1 MTSTSPLNSSFVELA
16 VTTRS
21 GQDESLHFGAV
32 VILGRDGGI
41 ERELGDVSVV
51 VYPRSSNKPIQA
63 TAMVSRGLA
72 LPPRLLALVCGSHD
86 GRPEH
91 LAAAREILSKV
102 NLNESSLGN
111 TPDLP
116 LNAEAQEAVLRDG
129 GVRSAL
135 QMNCSGKHAG
145 MLATCVHNMWPHD
158 MSYLQ
163 SDHPLQ
169 QHISQTMVDLT
180 GEQVAHIG
188 VDGCGAPAHAF
199 SLVGLARA
207 FRSIILSPQNSP
219 AGIVSSAMR
228 AHPKMVGGP
237 TRDVTLLMQGI
248 PGLMAKDGADGV
260 FAAATSD
267 GRAVALKISDGANR
281 ARPPVMKAALQ
292 SLGVDVGAVDPRAFA
307 STIFGHGKPVGEVR
321 VIARF

>member
-1 MTSTSPLNSSFVELA
+1 MASTTPLNLSFVELA

-32 VILGRDGGI
+32 VTLARDGAI
-41 ERELGDVSVV
+41 ELALGDPSVV
-51 VYPRSSNKPIQA
+51 IYPRSSNKPIQA
-63 TAMVSRGLA
+63 TAMVSLGLK
-72 LPPRLLALVCGSHD
+72 LSPRLLALVCGSHD

-91 LAAAREILSKV
+91 LAAAREILSTV
-102 NLNESSLGN
+102 NLTEASLGN
-111 TPDLP
+111 TPGLP
-116 LNAEAQEAVLRDG
+116 LNTEASEAVLREG

-145 MLATCVHNMWPHD
+145 MLATCVHNDWPHD
-158 MSYLQ
+158 KSYLQ
-163 SDHPLQ
+163 VDHPLQ
-169 QHISQTMVDLT
+169 QHIAKTMVSLT
-180 GEQVAHIG
+180 GEQIAHIG
-188 VDGCGAPAHAF
+188 IDGCGAPAHAF

-207 FRSIILSPQNSP
+207 FRSIVMSPEDSP

-228 AHPKMVGGP
+228 AHPEMVGGP

-248 PGLMAKDGADGV
+248 PSLMAKDGADGV
-260 FAAATSD
+260 FAAALSD

-292 SLGVDVGAVDPRAFA
+292 SLGVDVGAVNPRAFA
-307 STIFGHGKPVGEVR
+307 SPIFGHGKPVGEVR
-321 VIARF
+321 VIASF

>member
-1 MTSTSPLNSSFVELA
+1 MAPESPLNSAFVELA

-32 VILGRDGGI
+32 VILASDGTI
-41 ERELGDVSVV
+41 ELALGDPSVV

-63 TAMVSRGLA
+63 TAMVSMGLE

-91 LAAAREILSKV
+91 LAATREILSKV
-102 NLNESSLGN
+102 NLTESSLGN

-116 LNAEAQEAVLRDG
+116 LNTEASEAVLRDG
-129 GVRSAL
+129 GVRLAL
-135 QMNCSGKHAG
+135 QMNCSGQHAG
-145 MLATCVHNMWPHD
+145 MLATCVHNNWPHD

-163 SDHPLQ
+163 VDHPLQ
-169 QHISQTMVDLT
+169 QHIAKTMVELT
-180 GEQVAHIG
+180 GESVAHIG
-188 VDGCGAPAHAF
+188 IDGCGAPAHAF

-207 FRSIILSPQNSP
+207 FRSINMSPENSS
-219 AGIVSSAMR
+219 AWIVSSAMR
-228 AHPKMVGGP
+228 AHPEMVGGP

-260 FAAATSD
+260 FAAALSD

-307 STIFGHGKPVGEVR
+307 SPIFGHGKPVGEVR